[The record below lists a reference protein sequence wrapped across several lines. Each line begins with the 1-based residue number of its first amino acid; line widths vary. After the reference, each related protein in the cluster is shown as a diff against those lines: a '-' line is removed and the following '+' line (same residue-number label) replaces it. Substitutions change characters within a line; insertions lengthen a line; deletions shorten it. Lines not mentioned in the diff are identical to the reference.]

1 MINLLIALGAGV
13 LVVGLVKALGFSL
26 IAGII
31 PGTIV
36 FLAVFVV
43 LGRRS
48 FTQLQTIVATVQA
61 ELSGMTAN
69 KKDQLARSEKAI
81 KMLEASLPLGKWQF
95 LIEGEIYGQ
104 IGMIK
109 HLFKDADGALAAFK
123 KASARNYFAKA
134 MQGAIYFQK
143 KDFAAMKESFEAA
156 VKYGNKEGLTWAAY
170 AWCLAQNKQSD
181 EALKVLA
188 RAVEANPSD
197 EKLKKALSALQ
208 NDKRLKMS
216 PWEPMWWQ
224 LGLESPPMQQPQ
236 FAGVGRRR
244 GFR

>member
-1 MINLLIALGAGV
+1 MINLLIALGAGL

-48 FTQLQTIVATVQA
+48 FTQLQAIVAAVQA
-61 ELSGMTAN
+61 ELSGMSPN
-69 KKDQLARSEKAI
+69 KKDQIARSEKAI
-81 KMLEASLPLGKWQF
+81 KMLEASLPLGRWQF

-123 KASARNYFAKA
+123 KSSARNYFAKA

-143 KDFAAMKESFEAA
+143 KDFAAMKESFEGA
-156 VKYGNKEGLTWAAY
+156 VKYGNKEGLT
-170 AWCLAQNKQSD
+170 
-181 EALKVLA
+181 
-188 RAVEANPSD
+188 
-197 EKLKKALSALQ
+197 
-208 NDKRLKMS
+208 
-216 PWEPMWWQ
+216 
-224 LGLESPPMQQPQ
+224 
-236 FAGVGRRR
+236 
-244 GFR
+244 

>member
-1 MINLLIALGAGV
+1 MINLLIALAAGV
-13 LVVGLVKALGFSL
+13 AVAVLVKALGFSL

-31 PGTIV
+31 PGTVV

-48 FTQLQTIVATVQA
+48 FMQLQAVVQGVQA
-61 ELSGMTAN
+61 ELSTMTQN
-69 KKDQLARSEKAI
+69 KKEQQTKAEKAI
-81 KMLEASLPLGKWQF
+81 KMLEDALPLSKWQF
-95 LIEGEIYGQ
+95 LLEGEIYGQ

-109 HLFKDADGALAAFK
+109 HLFKDYEGALVAFQ
-123 KASARNYFAKA
+123 KASARNYYAQAMKA
-134 MQGAIYFQK
+134 AIYFQK
-143 KDFAAMKESFEAA
+143 KDFTAMKTSFENA
-156 VKYGNKEGLTWAAY
+156 VKHGNKESLMWAAY
-170 AWCLAQNKQSD
+170 SWCLLQNKQTD
-181 EALKVLA
+181 EALRVMS
-188 RAVEANPSD
+188 RGVEANPSD

-224 LGLESPPMQQPQ
+224 LGLESPPMMQPQ
-236 FAGVGRRR
+236 FVGGGRRR

>member
-13 LVVGLVKALGFSL
+13 AVVALVKALGFSL

-31 PGTIV
+31 PGTVV

-48 FTQLQTIVATVQA
+48 FTQLQAVIAAVQA
-61 ELSGMTAN
+61 ELSAMTAN
-69 KKDQLARSEKAI
+69 KKDQQARGDKAI
-81 KMLEASLPLGKWQF
+81 KMLEASLPLGRWQF

-123 KASARNYFAKA
+123 KASQRNYFAKA

-143 KDFAAMKESFEAA
+143 KDFAAMKEAFEAA
-156 VKYGNKEGLTWAAY
+156 VKHGNKEGLMWAAY
-170 AWCLAQNKQSD
+170 AWCLVQNKQNED
-181 EALKVLA
+181 ALKVLA
-188 RAVEANPSD
+188 RAVAANPSD

-224 LGLESPPMQQPQ
+224 LGLEQPTMQQPQ

>member
-13 LVVGLVKALGFSL
+13 AVVALVKALGFSL

-48 FTQLQTIVATVQA
+48 FTQLQAVIASVQG

-69 KKDQLARSEKAI
+69 KKDQQVRGEKAI
-81 KMLEASLPLGKWQF
+81 KMLEAALPLGRWQF
-95 LIEGEIYGQ
+95 LLEGEIYGQ

-109 HLFKDADGALAAFK
+109 HLFKDSDGALAAFK
-123 KASARNYFAKA
+123 KASQRNYFAKA

-143 KDFAAMKESFEAA
+143 KDFAAMKEAFEAA
-156 VKYGNKEGLTWAAY
+156 VKHGNKEGLMWAAY
-170 AWCLAQNKQSD
+170 AWCLVQNKQTD
-181 EALKVLA
+181 DAIKVLA

-197 EKLKKALSALQ
+197 EKLKKALTALQ
-208 NDKRLKMS
+208 NDKRLKMA

-224 LGLESPPMQQPQ
+224 LGLEQPTMQQPQ

>member
-13 LVVGLVKALGFSL
+13 AVVALVKALGFSL

-31 PGTIV
+31 PGTVV

-48 FTQLQTIVATVQA
+48 FTQLQAVIAAVQA
-61 ELSGMTAN
+61 ELSAMTAN
-69 KKDQLARSEKAI
+69 KKDQQARGEKAV
-81 KMLEASLPLGKWQF
+81 KMLEASLPLGRWQF

-109 HLFKDADGALAAFK
+109 HLFKDSDGALAAFK
-123 KASARNYFAKA
+123 KSSQRNYFARA

-143 KDFAAMKESFEAA
+143 KDFAAMREAFEAA
-156 VKYGNKEGLTWAAY
+156 VKHGNKEGLMWAAY
-170 AWCLAQNKQSD
+170 AWCLVQNKQSD
-181 EALKVLA
+181 DALKVLA

-197 EKLKKALSALQ
+197 EKLKKALTALQ

-224 LGLESPPMQQPQ
+224 LGLEQPTMQQPQ